1 MSSIGS
7 ATGNFLT
14 LKFGD
19 QEWESD
25 FRRWIFP
32 THRRALLLAHI
43 LGGLMYSTF
52 FIVDFF
58 LLEEWNLELFLI
70 RVIGMPSILVATG
83 LILSSKKVKNQE
95 QLDLLGL
102 VILTCAH
109 VGHFMIGYKIGL
121 VEPSYLMALSIPSLL
136 FSIHLCGLMYR
147 TSFFLTTVV
156 LLGYILMEI
165 LAMQQDWNQTFF
177 RCTLMTF
184 FVIATLFSGYLVEE
198 SKRRQFKHESDLEK
212 QKKVLQFKNKEL
224 EQFAY
229 IASHDLQEP
238 LRTVSSF
245 SDLLQQDFRE
255 PLGPEGGVYLDFIS
269 KAARRMR
276 DLVKGLLDYS
286 RLGRQA
292 ELSQVDANEIMIG
305 ICQDLH
311 QTITETNATI
321 TWENLPVLS
330 AYETEFRMLLQNLV
344 NNGIKFRKND
354 QDPVIEVSATNQGDS
369 WQFSVRDNGIGI
381 EEEFKDRIF
390 LIFQRLHSKDD
401 YEGTGIGLS
410 HCRKIVQ
417 LHRGSIWVE
426 SEFGIG
432 SVFYFRIPFR

>member
-19 QEWESD
+19 REWESD

-32 THRRALLLAHI
+32 THRRALLLAHV

-58 LLEEWNLELFLI
+58 LLEGWDLELFLI
-70 RVIGMPSILVATG
+70 RVIGIPSILVTTG
-83 LILSSKKVKNQE
+83 IILSSKKVENQG
-95 QLDLLGL
+95 QLDLVGL
-102 VILTCAH
+102 VILVFAH
-109 VGHFMIGYKIGL
+109 IGHFLIGYKVGAI
-121 VEPSYLMALSIPSLL
+121 EPSYLMALSIPSLL

-147 TSFFLTTVV
+147 TAFFLSVIV
-156 LLGYILMEI
+156 LIGYFIMEI
-165 LAMQQDWNQTFF
+165 LVIQQGWNQTFF
-177 RCTLMTF
+177 RCALMTF
-184 FVIATLFSGYLVEE
+184 FVIATLFSGYLVEQ
-198 SKRRQFKHESDLEK
+198 SKRRQFRHESDLEK
-212 QKKVLQFKNKEL
+212 QKRVLQFKNKEL

-245 SDLLQQDFRE
+245 SELLRQDFKE
-255 PLGPEGGVYLDFIS
+255 PLGPEGSVYLDFIT
-269 KAARRMR
+269 KAAGRMR

-286 RLGRQA
+286 RLGRKA

-305 ICQDLH
+305 ICEDLNK
-311 QTITETNATI
+311 TITDTKASI
-321 TWENLPVLS
+321 SWDNLPILA
-330 AYETEFRMLLQNLV
+330 AYQTEFRLLLQNLV
-344 NNGIKFRKND
+344 NNGIKFRKNNEA
-354 QDPVIEVSATNQGDS
+354 PVIDVSAFQEADS
-369 WQFSVRDNGIGI
+369 WKFAVKDNGIGI
-381 EEEFKDRIF
+381 EEEFKDKIF
-390 LIFQRLHSKDD
+390 LIFQRLHSKDE

-417 LHRGSIWVE
+417 LHRGKIWVE
-426 SEFGIG
+426 SEFGKG
-432 SVFYFRIPFR
+432 SVFYFTIPFR